1 MSFPI
6 HQLAHW
12 ASQVSIQ
19 EGFTPQAQ
27 VSRRKSSQSAI
38 TLYGFWWQLAS
49 AIAQVTSFWNNIS
62 GIKPILDVSKPLTAA
77 LVTLSRQKSHSAL
90 PHHLSL
96 TKSYA

>member
-6 HQLAHW
+6 NQIAHW

-38 TLYGFWWQLAS
+38 TFYSFWWQLAS
-49 AIAQVTSFWNNIS
+49 AVTKVTSFWNNIS
-62 GIKPILDVSKPLTAA
+62 GIEPILDVSKPLTAA
-77 LVTLSRQKSHSAL
+77 LVTLSRQKSHWVS
-90 PHHLSL
+90 PHH
-96 TKSYA
+96 Y